1 MSRSKSLAG
10 RLIALFISA
19 LMIVGIMTVTSM
31 ADSPKILELGGEYE
45 EGNEI
50 LFEAM
55 TYVVFFQERHGG
67 TYDIYRLA
75 TSEEKVLKVD
85 SIEYSEDDDG
95 YIMVIEGLN
104 NYFTIPSDYLGKDVK
119 AKILRGDGTQS
130 NPFIFP
136 VIPAEGQTASAP
148 LTLGVVYHIGEFVPF
163 EMGEV
168 ISISD
173 DHFTTSVV
181 EQFLTWVK
189 PIYGEVQDIK
199 YSEQDKQYEV
209 VFGTGGMFHEFFDLD
224 SDYIGDEVSIRLTGG
239 DGTAEDP
246 YTFEIVSSDG
256 DYTGW
261 QKVDGQWYYFEKS
274 GAMKTGWHEENG
286 KTYYFKADGV
296 MATDWCQ
303 IDNIWYHFGE
313 NGVKQ

>member
-10 RLIALFISA
+10 RLIAVFISA
-19 LMIVGIMTVTSM
+19 LMIVGIMAVTSM

-45 EGNEI
+45 EGDEI

-104 NYFTIPSDYLGKDVK
+104 NYFTIPSDYLGEGVK
-119 AKILRGDGTQS
+119 AKILRGDGTQN
-130 NPFIFP
+130 NPFIFT

-148 LTLGVVYHIGEFVPF
+148 LTLGVVYNIGDFVPF

-209 VFGTGGMFHEFFDLD
+209 VFGTGGMFHEIFELD

-261 QKVDGQWYYFEKS
+261 QKFGDNWYYFNES
-274 GAMKTGWHEENG
+274 GSMVTGWLQLND
-286 KTYYFKADGV
+286 KWYYFKADGS
-296 MATDWCQ
+296 MATNWLE
-303 IDNIWYHFGE
+303 IDGTWYNFG
-313 NGVKQ
+313 NDGVKK